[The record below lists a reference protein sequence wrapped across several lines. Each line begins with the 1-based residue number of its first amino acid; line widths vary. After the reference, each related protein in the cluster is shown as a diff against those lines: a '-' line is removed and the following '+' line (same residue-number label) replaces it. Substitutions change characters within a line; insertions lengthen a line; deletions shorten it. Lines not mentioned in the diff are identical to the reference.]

1 MSAFL
6 LDTDICIYA
15 IKAMPRVVQRLRD
28 VQVDGLYLSVMTL
41 HELLYGAERSRS
53 TQQALTLLKEF
64 VAPFTVLDVNSAV
77 AAHAAKHRATLA
89 RQGTPI
95 GPYDL
100 LIAATA
106 LAHDLVLVSNNM
118 REFMRIDGLQVE
130 NWAV

>member
-15 IKAMPRVVQRLRD
+15 IKARPHVVQRMRA
-28 VQVDGLYLSVMTL
+28 VQPHNLSLSVMTL
-41 HELLYGAERSRS
+41 HELVYGAERSHSR
-53 TQQALTLLKEF
+53 QQALTLLNEF
-64 VAPFTVLDVNSAV
+64 VAPFTVLDINSDV
-77 AAHAAKHRATLA
+77 ATQAAKLRATLA

-106 LAHDLVLVSNNM
+106 LANDLTLVSNNM
-118 REFMRIDGLQVE
+118 REYRRIDGLQME